1 MEYLNLTNQLHKN
14 YKETVDRQNFTTSK
28 GFTIIEVLIVL
39 AIAGL
44 ILLIV
49 FLAVPALQR
58 NGRNTTKRSDAS
70 KALGAVGEFVSN
82 NNGTV
87 PATANVGTV
96 QTATK
101 LSPGTTLSATIFT
114 TTAAVNSG
122 TVVGNSEIMIV
133 TGVACV
139 ASPTIT
145 TANPLTNANFAALIS
160 NSSARSYVALYSV
173 DAPNGQ
179 FTTQCVGS

>member
-1 MEYLNLTNQLHKN
+1 MLKKLKN
-14 YKETVDRQNFTTSK
+14 RNR

-82 NNGTV
+82 NNGKV
-87 PATANVGTV
+87 PATADLGNLTASANLSNGTS
-96 QTATK
+96 
-101 LSPGTTLSATIFT
+101 LSGIIPTSK
-114 TTAAVNSG
+114 AAVIQANISQI
-122 TVVGNSEIMIV
+122 EIV
-133 TGVACV
+133 TGVTCTGV
-139 ASPTIT
+139 HV
-145 TANPLTNANFAALIS
+145 TANPPTAADFQGEVQDANT
-160 NSSARSYVALYSV
+160 RSYVALFSV
-173 DAPNGQ
+173 EATGGNK
-179 FTTQCVGS
+179 TTQCVGS